1 MGLSYLRFYSYRGG
15 LLWIIM
21 RKKRTVHTCYG
32 CQYYYT
38 NRNEI
43 GFFRY
48 PVKHCGQDHFK
59 CPYYWGVGEPLGPVN
74 DENVHLP
81 FYEHLNNYNQ
91 RF

>member
-21 RKKRTVHTCYG
+21 RKKELFILVTDVNN
-32 CQYYYT
+32 YYT